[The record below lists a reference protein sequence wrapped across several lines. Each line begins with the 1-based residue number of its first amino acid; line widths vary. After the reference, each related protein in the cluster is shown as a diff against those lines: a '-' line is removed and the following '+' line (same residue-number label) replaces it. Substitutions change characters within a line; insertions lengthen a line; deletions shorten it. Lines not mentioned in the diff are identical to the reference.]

1 MKRTAYITL
10 TVLLVLSAS
19 ACLVKANGGT
29 GQIRIEPHSS
39 GYPSPIMLSSPATF
53 NITVQT
59 GSSYDPQILLVM
71 TNASYLGLTGNVVVQ
86 WATGTVS
93 FAPADF
99 TMDDTNGNNVP
110 SNGTTNGA
118 SYTVASL
125 KDHIGVSGTADDAIW
140 WALKSFLSGPITT
153 TPTAFNITLPST
165 NPRMLVYALGK
176 SSLTA
181 ELFDMKVPNTLPGLV
196 VPEPATILATLAS
209 FAVLGLFAYRHKIT
223 SHTHKLKP

>member
-1 MKRTAYITL
+1 MKRSTYIIL
-10 TVLLVLSAS
+10 TVLFVLSAS

-59 GSSYDPQILLVM
+59 GSSYDPQVLLVM
-71 TNASYLGLTGNVVVQ
+71 TNASHQGLTGNVVVE
-86 WATGTVS
+86 WTTGTVS

-99 TMDDTNGNNVP
+99 TMDDTDGDKIPP
-110 SNGTTNGA
+110 SGTTNGA

-125 KDHIGVSGTADDAIW
+125 KVHIGVSGSADDAIW

-153 TPTAFNITLPST
+153 TPTEFNITLPST
-165 NPRMLVYALGK
+165 SPRMLVYALGK
-176 SSLTA
+176 SSPTA
-181 ELFDMKVPNTLPGLV
+181 DLFDMKVPNTLPGLV

-209 FAVLGLFAYRHKIT
+209 FAVLGLFAYKHKIT
-223 SHTHKLKP
+223 NRIH